1 MGGPQ
6 NKQVGK
12 KMKKITLILLLIVG
26 AGMSQEKHYG
36 YEYIKES
43 GDIKEYHMTSNG
55 LKVLLKEDHSA
66 PVATFMVTYEVGS
79 RNEAIGYTG
88 STHLLEH
95 LMFKGSKKFNTDK
108 GNSVFQ
114 LLQSLG
120 ARMNATTWLD
130 RTNYY
135 ETLPSSEL
143 ETAIEIEADR
153 MRNAYIKEA
162 DRQSEMTV
170 VRNEFER
177 GQNNPSGVLDEHIW
191 ATAYHA
197 HPYHH
202 STIGWKADIEN
213 VSIERL
219 KEFYDTF
226 YWPNNA
232 TVTVVGDF
240 ETTEVLKMI
249 KKHFGRIR
257 KSTKEIP
264 QVYTTE
270 PAQEGQRT
278 VTLKRAGQQGIV
290 GLAHKSPAA
299 THEDAASFIVLS
311 SILSSGKNS
320 RFYKNI
326 TDKGLTTSIFIWDS
340 LFKDPGLFAVYAN
353 LAPGVEHKT
362 VEDALVA
369 EYENIKRDG
378 VSEEEV
384 SKAKAQ
390 LIAAMKFG
398 QDGSMAVA
406 GSLNEAIASGDWT
419 LYTRYEDLVNS
430 VTTESIKEIVNKY
443 FLEDLS
449 TVGYFIPEIAGS
461 QADGKP
467 ATSAK
472 ELVEIKKQYFSED
485 DRGGLAGQVVDSEP
499 IEGVRLLTLKRGSG
513 VVTING
519 SFMGG
524 DIYANENNSRV
535 PDLVASMLDQGT
547 ISKTKFEISNQLEK
561 AGARLSFGNGKS
573 NVSFYAKFLSTDL
586 ETVFGLLSEQL
597 QEPAF
602 NEEDLE
608 KTKKRMITSY
618 KKRKESTRGS
628 AVSNML
634 ASFYPEGHQNA
645 PEDNDRSIEDI
656 TKTTTDDLKKYHT
669 KNYGKGGMVIVAVGD
684 VDHKELSN
692 IIKNEFGE
700 WKNSPLSKKPE
711 DQIGQRAPGKAYVTM
726 KDKTSTDFI
735 VGTPLG
741 IDRFHEDYMPLY
753 VATHILG
760 GNFSARLMQTV
771 RVKEGLT
778 YGINSSIMG
787 FDNENDGYWMV
798 GGTFA
803 PELLAKGEKATLRE
817 VKRWAEGGVT
827 QSEVDIT
834 KSTLMGSYQVGFD
847 TTYGLSSGILSAV
860 NVWGNLSYVDS
871 YPEKVSGVT
880 LEQVNKAIKK
890 YIIFDEIYQVAAGS
904 IDEKGTPIKK

>member
-1 MGGPQ
+1 
-6 NKQVGK
+6 
-12 KMKKITLILLLIVG
+12 MKKITLILLLIVG
-26 AGMSQEKHYG
+26 AAMSQEKHYG
-36 YEYIKES
+36 FEYIKES
-43 GDIKEYHMTSNG
+43 GGIKEYHMTSNG

-95 LMFKGSKKFNTDK
+95 LMFKGSNKFNTDK

-114 LLQSLG
+114 ILQSLG

-153 MRNAYIKEA
+153 MRNAYIKEE

-177 GQNNPSGVLDEHIW
+177 GQNNPSSVLDEHIW

-219 KEFYDTF
+219 KAFYDTF

-232 TVTVVGDF
+232 TATVVGDF
-240 ETTEVLKMI
+240 ETGEALAMI
-249 KKHFGRIR
+249 KKYFGRIR

-290 GLAHKSPAA
+290 GLAHKSPSA

-326 TDKGLTTSIFIWDS
+326 TDKGLTTNIFIWDS

-353 LAPGVEHKT
+353 LAPGVEHKA

-369 EYENIKRDG
+369 EYESIKKGG
-378 VSEEEV
+378 VTDEEV

-390 LIAAMKFG
+390 LVASMKFR

-419 LYTRYEDLVNS
+419 LYTRYEDLINS
-430 VTTESIKEIVNKY
+430 VTAESIKEIVNKY

-449 TVGYFIPEIAGS
+449 TVGYFIPEISGS
-461 QADGKP
+461 QAEKKP
-467 ATSAK
+467 AISAK
-472 ELVEIKKQYFSED
+472 ELVEMKKQYFSKED
-485 DRGGLAGQVVDSEP
+485 QGGLAGQIVDSEP
-499 IEGVRLLTLKRGSG
+499 VEGIRLLTLKRGSG

-524 DIYANENNSRV
+524 DIYADDNNSRV
-535 PDLVASMLDQGT
+535 PDLVSSMLDQGT
-547 ISKTKFEISNQLEK
+547 TKQTKFEISNQLEK
-561 AGARLSFGNGKS
+561 AGARLNISNGKS
-573 NVSFYAKFLSTDL
+573 NVGFSAKFLSNDL
-586 ETVFGLLSEQL
+586 EMVFGLLSEQL
-597 QEPAF
+597 QSPAF
-602 NEEDLE
+602 NKEDLE
-608 KTKKRMITSY
+608 KIKKRMVTNY
-618 KKRKESTRGS
+618 KKRKESTRGR
-628 AVSNML
+628 AVNNML
-634 ASFYPEGHQNA
+634 TSLYPGGHQNA
-645 PEDNDRSIEDI
+645 PQDNDKSIEDI
-656 TKTTTDDLKKYHT
+656 NKTTTEDLKAFHKQ
-669 KNYGKGGMVIVAVGD
+669 NYGKGGMVIVAVGD
-684 VDHKELSN
+684 VDHEQLSN
-692 IIKNEFGE
+692 TIKKEFGA
-700 WKNSPLSKKPE
+700 WKNSPLSKKLE
-711 DQIGQRAPGKAYVTM
+711 TQKGKKLGKKAYVTM
-726 KDKTSTDFI
+726 EDKTSTDFV
-735 VGTPLG
+735 VGIPLG
-741 IDRFHEDYMPLY
+741 INRFHEDYMPLV
-753 VATHILG
+753 VASHILG

-778 YGINSSIMG
+778 YGINSAITG
-787 FDNENDGYWMV
+787 FDNNNDGYWMV

-817 VKRWAEGGVT
+817 IKKWAEEGVT
-827 QSEVDIT
+827 QAEVDIT

-860 NVWGNLSYVDS
+860 SVWGDLSYVDS
-871 YPEKVSGVT
+871 YPGKVGGVT
-880 LEQVNKAIKK
+880 LDQVNKAIKK
-890 YIIFDEIYQVAAGS
+890 YISFNDIYQVAAGS
-904 IDEKGTPIKK
+904 IDKEGTPIKKQ

>member
-1 MGGPQ
+1 
-6 NKQVGK
+6 
-12 KMKKITLILLLIVG
+12 MKKITLIILLIVG
-26 AGMSQEKHYG
+26 AAMSQEKHYG
-36 YEYIKES
+36 FEYIKES
-43 GDIKEYHMTSNG
+43 GGIKEYRMTSNG
-55 LKVLLKEDHSA
+55 LKVLLKEDHTA

-95 LMFKGSKKFNTDK
+95 LMFKGSNKFNTDR

-153 MRNAYIKEA
+153 MRNAYIKEG
-162 DRQSEMTV
+162 DRESEMTV

-232 TVTVVGDF
+232 TATVVGDF
-240 ETTEVLKMI
+240 ETSKALAII

-264 QVYTTE
+264 VVYTTE
-270 PAQEGQRT
+270 PMQEGKRT

-290 GLAHKSPAA
+290 GIAHKSPPA

-326 TDKGLTTSIFIWDS
+326 TDKGLTTNIFIWDT
-340 LFKDPGLFAVYAN
+340 LFKDPGLFTVYAN

-362 VEDALVA
+362 VEDIIVA
-369 EYENIKRDG
+369 EYENIKKEG
-378 VSEEEV
+378 VTEEEV

-390 LIAAMKFG
+390 LIASMKFR

-419 LYTRYEDLVNS
+419 LYTRYEELVNS
-430 VTTESIKEIVNKY
+430 VTAKSIKLVVNKY

-449 TVGYFIPEIAGS
+449 TVGYFIPEVSGD
-461 QADGKP
+461 QPQGKP
-467 ATSAK
+467 VASAK
-472 ELVEIKKQYFSED
+472 ELVEMKKQYFSKENQ
-485 DRGGLAGQVVDSEP
+485 GGLASQIVDSEP
-499 IEGVRLLTLKRGSG
+499 VEGIRLLTLKRGSG

-524 DIYANENNSRV
+524 DIYADENNSRV
-535 PDLVASMLDQGT
+535 PDLVSSMLDQGT
-547 ISKTKFEISNQLEK
+547 TKQTKFEISNQLEK
-561 AGARLSFGNGKS
+561 AGARLSVSNGKS
-573 NVSFYAKFLSTDL
+573 NVSFYAKFLSRDL
-586 ETVFGLLSEQL
+586 EMVFGLLSEQL
-597 QEPAF
+597 QHPAF

-608 KTKKRMITSY
+608 KIKKRMITSY
-618 KKRKESTRGS
+618 KKRKESTRGN
-628 AVSNML
+628 AVNNML
-634 ASFYPEGHQNA
+634 ASFYPKGHQNA

-656 TKTTTDDLKKYHT
+656 KKTKTEDLKVFHNQ
-669 KNYGKGGMVIVAVGD
+669 NYGKGGMVVVAVGD
-684 VDHKELSN
+684 VDHEELSN
-692 IIKNEFGE
+692 TIKKEFE
-700 WKNSPLSKKPE
+700 SWKNSPLSKKTE
-711 DQIGQRAPGKAYVTM
+711 SKKGKKSAGKAYVTM
-726 KDKTSTDFI
+726 KDKTSTDFVMGI
-735 VGTPLG
+735 PLG

-778 YGINSSIMG
+778 YGINSVITG
-787 FDNENDGYWMV
+787 FDNKNDGYWMV

-803 PELLAKGEKATLRE
+803 PELLARGEKATLRE

-827 QSEVDIT
+827 QAEVDIT
-834 KSTLMGSYQVGFD
+834 KSTLTGSYQVGFD
-847 TTYGLSSGILSAV
+847 TTRGLSIGILSAV
-860 NVWGNLSYVDS
+860 NVWGDLSYIDS
-871 YPEKVSGVT
+871 FPEKVNSAT
-880 LEQVNKAIKK
+880 LEQVNAAIKK
-890 YIIFDEIYQVAAGS
+890 YITFDDIYQVAAGS
-904 IDEKGTPIKK
+904 IDEEGTPIKK

>member
-1 MGGPQ
+1 
-6 NKQVGK
+6 
-12 KMKKITLILLLIVG
+12 MKKITLILLLIVG
-26 AGMSQEKHYG
+26 AAMSQEKYYG
-36 YEYIKES
+36 FEYIKES
-43 GDIKEYHMTSNG
+43 GGIKEYHMTSNG

-95 LMFKGSKKFNTDK
+95 LMFKGSNKFNTDK

-114 LLQSLG
+114 ILQSLG

-153 MRNAYIKEA
+153 MRNAYIKEE

-177 GQNNPSGVLDEHIW
+177 GQNNPSSVLDEHIW

-219 KEFYDTF
+219 KAFYDTF

-232 TVTVVGDF
+232 TATVVGDF
-240 ETTEVLKMI
+240 ETGEALAMI
-249 KKHFGRIR
+249 KKYFGRIR

-290 GLAHKSPAA
+290 GLAHKSPSA

-369 EYENIKRDG
+369 EYESIKKGG
-378 VSEEEV
+378 VTDEEV

-390 LIAAMKFG
+390 LVASMKFR

-419 LYTRYEDLVNS
+419 LYTRYEDLINS

-449 TVGYFIPEIAGS
+449 TVGYFIPEIPGS
-461 QADGKP
+461 QAEGKP

-472 ELVEIKKQYFSED
+472 ELVEMKKQYFSKED
-485 DRGGLAGQVVDSEP
+485 QGGLAGQVVDSEP
-499 IEGVRLLTLKRGSG
+499 VEGIRLLTLKRGSG

-524 DIYANENNSRV
+524 DIYADDNNSRV
-535 PDLVASMLDQGT
+535 PDLVSSMLDQGT
-547 ISKTKFEISNQLEK
+547 TKQTKFEISNQLEK
-561 AGARLSFGNGKS
+561 AGARLNISNGKS
-573 NVSFYAKFLSTDL
+573 NAGFSAKFLSNDL
-586 ETVFGLLSEQL
+586 EMVFGLLSEQL
-597 QEPAF
+597 QSPAF

-608 KTKKRMITSY
+608 KIKKRMVTNY
-618 KKRKESTRGS
+618 KKRKESTRGR
-628 AVSNML
+628 AVNNML
-634 ASFYPEGHQNA
+634 TSLYPGGHQNA
-645 PEDNDRSIEDI
+645 PQDNDKSIEDI
-656 TKTTTDDLKKYHT
+656 NKTTTEDLKAFHKQ
-669 KNYGKGGMVIVAVGD
+669 NYGKGGMVIVAVGD
-684 VDHKELSN
+684 VDHEQLSN
-692 IIKNEFGE
+692 TIKKEFGA
-700 WKNSPLSKKPE
+700 WKTSPLSKKLE
-711 DQIGQRAPGKAYVTM
+711 TQKGKKLGKKAYVTM
-726 KDKTSTDFI
+726 EDKTSTDFV
-735 VGTPLG
+735 VGIPLG
-741 IDRFHEDYMPLY
+741 INRFHEDYMPLI
-753 VATHILG
+753 VASHILG

-778 YGINSSIMG
+778 YGINSTITG
-787 FDNENDGYWMV
+787 FDNSNDGYWMV

-817 VKRWAEGGVT
+817 IKKWAEEGVT
-827 QSEVDIT
+827 QAEVDIT
-834 KSTLMGSYQVGFD
+834 KSTLTGSYQVGFD

-860 NVWGNLSYVDS
+860 SVWGDLSYVDS
-871 YPEKVSGVT
+871 YPGKVGGVT
-880 LEQVNKAIKK
+880 LDQVNKAIKK
-890 YIIFDEIYQVAAGS
+890 YISFNDIYQVAAGS
-904 IDEKGTPIKK
+904 IDKEGTPIKKQ

>member
-1 MGGPQ
+1 
-6 NKQVGK
+6 
-12 KMKKITLILLLIVG
+12 MKKITLIILLIVG
-26 AGMSQEKHYG
+26 AAMSQEKHYG
-36 YEYIKES
+36 FEYIKES
-43 GDIKEYHMTSNG
+43 GGIKEYRMTSNG
-55 LKVLLKEDHSA
+55 LKVLLKEDHTA

-95 LMFKGSKKFNTDK
+95 LMFKGSNKFNTDR

-153 MRNAYIKEA
+153 MRNAYIKEG
-162 DRQSEMTV
+162 DRESEMTV

-232 TVTVVGDF
+232 TATVVGDF
-240 ETTEVLKMI
+240 ETSKALAII

-264 QVYTTE
+264 VVYTTE
-270 PAQEGQRT
+270 PMQEGKRT

-290 GLAHKSPAA
+290 GIAHKSPPA

-326 TDKGLTTSIFIWDS
+326 TDKGLTTNIFIWDT
-340 LFKDPGLFAVYAN
+340 LFKDPGLFTVYAN

-362 VEDALVA
+362 VEDIIVA
-369 EYENIKRDG
+369 EYENIKKEG
-378 VSEEEV
+378 VTEEEV

-390 LIAAMKFG
+390 LIASMKFR

-419 LYTRYEDLVNS
+419 LYTRYEELVNS
-430 VTTESIKEIVNKY
+430 VTAKSIKLVVNKY

-449 TVGYFIPEIAGS
+449 TVGYFIPEVSGD
-461 QADGKP
+461 QPQGKP
-467 ATSAK
+467 VASAK
-472 ELVEIKKQYFSED
+472 ELVEMKKQYFSKENQ
-485 DRGGLAGQVVDSEP
+485 GGLASQIVDSEP
-499 IEGVRLLTLKRGSG
+499 VEGIRLLTLKRGSG

-524 DIYANENNSRV
+524 DIYADENNSRV
-535 PDLVASMLDQGT
+535 PDLVSSMLDQGT
-547 ISKTKFEISNQLEK
+547 TKQTKFEISNQLEK
-561 AGARLSFGNGKS
+561 AGARLSVSNGKS
-573 NVSFYAKFLSTDL
+573 NVSFYAKFLSRDL
-586 ETVFGLLSEQL
+586 EMVFGLLSEQL
-597 QEPAF
+597 QHPAF

-608 KTKKRMITSY
+608 KIKKRMITSY
-618 KKRKESTRGS
+618 KKRKESTRGN
-628 AVSNML
+628 AVNNML
-634 ASFYPEGHQNA
+634 ASFYPKGHQNA

-656 TKTTTDDLKKYHT
+656 KKTKTEDLKVFHNQ
-669 KNYGKGGMVIVAVGD
+669 NYGKGGMVVVAVGD
-684 VDHKELSN
+684 VDHEELSN
-692 IIKNEFGE
+692 TIKKEFE
-700 WKNSPLSKKPE
+700 SWKNSPLSKKTE
-711 DQIGQRAPGKAYVTM
+711 SKKGKKSAGKAYVTM
-726 KDKTSTDFI
+726 KDKTSTDFVMGI
-735 VGTPLG
+735 PLG

-778 YGINSSIMG
+778 YGINSVITG
-787 FDNENDGYWMV
+787 FDNKNDGYWMA

-803 PELLAKGEKATLRE
+803 PELLARGEKATLRE
-817 VKRWAEGGVT
+817 IKRWAEGGVT
-827 QSEVDIT
+827 QAEVDIT
-834 KSTLMGSYQVGFD
+834 KSTLTGSYQVGFD
-847 TTYGLSSGILSAV
+847 TTRGLSIGILSAV
-860 NVWGNLSYVDS
+860 NVWGDLSYIDS
-871 YPEKVSGVT
+871 FPEKVNSVT
-880 LEQVNKAIKK
+880 LEQINAAIKK
-890 YIIFDEIYQVAAGS
+890 YITFDDIYQVAAGS
-904 IDEKGTPIKK
+904 IDEEGTPIKK

>member
-1 MGGPQ
+1 
-6 NKQVGK
+6 
-12 KMKKITLILLLIVG
+12 MKKITLIILLIVG
-26 AGMSQEKHYG
+26 AAMSQEKHYG
-36 YEYIKES
+36 FEYIKES
-43 GDIKEYHMTSNG
+43 GGIKEYRMTSNG
-55 LKVLLKEDHSA
+55 LKVLLKEDHTA

-95 LMFKGSKKFNTDK
+95 LMFKGSNKFNTDR

-153 MRNAYIKEA
+153 MRNAYIKEE

-232 TVTVVGDF
+232 TATVVGDF
-240 ETTEVLKMI
+240 ETSKALAII

-264 QVYTTE
+264 VVYTTE
-270 PAQEGQRT
+270 PMQEGKRT

-290 GLAHKSPAA
+290 GIAHKSPPA

-326 TDKGLTTSIFIWDS
+326 TDKGLTTNIFIWDT
-340 LFKDPGLFAVYAN
+340 LFKDPGLFTVYAN

-362 VEDALVA
+362 VEDIIVA
-369 EYENIKRDG
+369 EYENIKKEG
-378 VSEEEV
+378 VTEEEV

-390 LIAAMKFG
+390 LIASMKFR

-419 LYTRYEDLVNS
+419 LYTRYEELVNS
-430 VTTESIKEIVNKY
+430 VTAKSIKLVVNKY

-449 TVGYFIPEIAGS
+449 TVGYFIPEVSGD
-461 QADGKP
+461 QPQGKP
-467 ATSAK
+467 VASAK
-472 ELVEIKKQYFSED
+472 ELVEMKKQYFSKENQ
-485 DRGGLAGQVVDSEP
+485 GGLASQIVDSEP
-499 IEGVRLLTLKRGSG
+499 VEGIRLLTLKRGSG

-524 DIYANENNSRV
+524 DIYADENNSRV
-535 PDLVASMLDQGT
+535 PDLVSSMLDQGT
-547 ISKTKFEISNQLEK
+547 TKQTKFEISNQLEK
-561 AGARLSFGNGKS
+561 AGARLSVSNGKS
-573 NVSFYAKFLSTDL
+573 NVSFYAKFLSRDL
-586 ETVFGLLSEQL
+586 EMVFGLLSEQL
-597 QEPAF
+597 QHPAF

-608 KTKKRMITSY
+608 KIKKRMITSY
-618 KKRKESTRGS
+618 KKRKESTRGN
-628 AVSNML
+628 AVNNML
-634 ASFYPEGHQNA
+634 ASFYPKGHQNA

-656 TKTTTDDLKKYHT
+656 KKTKTEDLKVFHNQ
-669 KNYGKGGMVIVAVGD
+669 NYGKGGMVVVAVGD
-684 VDHKELSN
+684 VDHEELSN
-692 IIKNEFGE
+692 TIKKEFE
-700 WKNSPLSKKPE
+700 SWKNSPLSKKTE
-711 DQIGQRAPGKAYVTM
+711 SKKGKKSAGKAYVTM
-726 KDKTSTDFI
+726 KDKTSTDFVMGI
-735 VGTPLG
+735 PLG

-778 YGINSSIMG
+778 YGINSVITG
-787 FDNENDGYWMV
+787 FDNKNDGYWMV

-803 PELLAKGEKATLRE
+803 PELLARGEKATLRE

-827 QSEVDIT
+827 QAEVDIT
-834 KSTLMGSYQVGFD
+834 KSTLTGSYQVGFD
-847 TTYGLSSGILSAV
+847 TTRGLSIGILSAV
-860 NVWGNLSYVDS
+860 NVWGDLSYIDS
-871 YPEKVSGVT
+871 FPEKVNSVT
-880 LEQVNKAIKK
+880 LEQVNAAIKK
-890 YIIFDEIYQVAAGS
+890 YITFDDIYQVAAGS
-904 IDEKGTPIKK
+904 IDEEGTPIKK

>member
-1 MGGPQ
+1 
-6 NKQVGK
+6 
-12 KMKKITLILLLIVG
+12 
-26 AGMSQEKHYG
+26 
-36 YEYIKES
+36 
-43 GDIKEYHMTSNG
+43 MTSNG
-55 LKVLLKEDHSA
+55 LTILLKEDHSA

-95 LMFKGSKKFNTDK
+95 LMFKGSNKFNTDK

-114 LLQSLG
+114 ILQSLG

-153 MRNAYIKEA
+153 MRNAYIKEE

-177 GQNNPSGVLDEHIW
+177 GQNNPSSVLDEHIW

-219 KEFYDTF
+219 KAFYDTF

-232 TVTVVGDF
+232 TATVVGDF
-240 ETTEVLKMI
+240 ETGEALAMI
-249 KKHFGRIR
+249 KKYFGRIR

-290 GLAHKSPAA
+290 GLAHKSPSA

-326 TDKGLTTSIFIWDS
+326 TDKGLTTNIFIWDS

-353 LAPGVEHKT
+353 LAPGVEHKA

-369 EYENIKRDG
+369 EYESIKKGG
-378 VSEEEV
+378 VTDEEV

-390 LIAAMKFG
+390 LVASMKFR

-419 LYTRYEDLVNS
+419 LYTRYEDLINS
-430 VTTESIKEIVNKY
+430 VTAESIKEIVNKY

-449 TVGYFIPEIAGS
+449 TVGYFIPEISGS
-461 QADGKP
+461 QAERKP
-467 ATSAK
+467 AISAK
-472 ELVEIKKQYFSED
+472 ELVEMKKQYFSKED
-485 DRGGLAGQVVDSEP
+485 QGGLAGQVVDSEP
-499 IEGVRLLTLKRGSG
+499 VEGIRLLTLKRGSG

-524 DIYANENNSRV
+524 DIYADDNNSRV
-535 PDLVASMLDQGT
+535 PDLVSSMLDQGT
-547 ISKTKFEISNQLEK
+547 TKQTKFEISNQLEK
-561 AGARLSFGNGKS
+561 AGARLNISNGKS
-573 NVSFYAKFLSTDL
+573 NVGFSAKFLSNDL
-586 ETVFGLLSEQL
+586 EMVFGLLSEQL
-597 QEPAF
+597 QSPAF
-602 NEEDLE
+602 NKEDLE
-608 KTKKRMITSY
+608 KIKKRMVTNY
-618 KKRKESTRGS
+618 KKRKESTRGR
-628 AVSNML
+628 AVNNML
-634 ASFYPEGHQNA
+634 TSLYPGGHQNA
-645 PEDNDRSIEDI
+645 PQDNDKSIEDI
-656 TKTTTDDLKKYHT
+656 NKTTTEDLKAFHKQ
-669 KNYGKGGMVIVAVGD
+669 NYGKGGMVIVAVGD
-684 VDHKELSN
+684 VDHEQLSN
-692 IIKNEFGE
+692 TIKKEFGA
-700 WKNSPLSKKPE
+700 WKNSPLSKKLE
-711 DQIGQRAPGKAYVTM
+711 TKKGKKLGKKVYVTM
-726 KDKTSTDFI
+726 EDKTSTDLV
-735 VGTPLG
+735 VGIPLG
-741 IDRFHEDYMPLY
+741 INKFHEDYMPLI
-753 VATHILG
+753 VASHILG

-778 YGINSSIMG
+778 YGINSAITG
-787 FDNENDGYWMV
+787 FDNNNDGYWMV

-817 VKRWAEGGVT
+817 IKKWAEEGVT
-827 QSEVDIT
+827 QAEVDIT

-860 NVWGNLSYVDS
+860 NVWGDLSYVDS
-871 YPEKVSGVT
+871 YPGKVGGVT
-880 LEQVNKAIKK
+880 LDQVNKAIKK
-890 YIIFDEIYQVAAGS
+890 YISFNDIYQVAAGS
-904 IDEKGTPIKK
+904 IDKEGTPIKKQ

>member
-1 MGGPQ
+1 
-6 NKQVGK
+6 
-12 KMKKITLILLLIVG
+12 MKKITLIILLIVG
-26 AGMSQEKHYG
+26 AAMSQEKHYG
-36 YEYIKES
+36 FEYIKES
-43 GDIKEYHMTSNG
+43 GGIKEYHMTSNG
-55 LKVLLKEDHSA
+55 LKVLLKEDHTA

-95 LMFKGSKKFNTDK
+95 LMFKGSNKFNTDR

-153 MRNAYIKEA
+153 MRNAYIKEG
-162 DRQSEMTV
+162 DRESEMTV

-232 TVTVVGDF
+232 TATVVGDF
-240 ETTEVLKMI
+240 ETSKALAII

-264 QVYTTE
+264 VVYTTE
-270 PAQEGQRT
+270 PMQEGKRT

-290 GLAHKSPAA
+290 GIAHKSPPA

-326 TDKGLTTSIFIWDS
+326 TDKGLTTNIFIWDT
-340 LFKDPGLFAVYAN
+340 LFKDPGLFTVYAN

-362 VEDALVA
+362 VEDIIVA
-369 EYENIKRDG
+369 EYENIKKEG
-378 VSEEEV
+378 VTEEEV

-390 LIAAMKFG
+390 LIASMKFR

-419 LYTRYEDLVNS
+419 LYTRYEELVNS
-430 VTTESIKEIVNKY
+430 VTAKSIKLVVNKY

-449 TVGYFIPEIAGS
+449 TVGYFIPEVSGD
-461 QADGKP
+461 QPQGKP
-467 ATSAK
+467 VASAK
-472 ELVEIKKQYFSED
+472 ELVEMKKQYFSKENQ
-485 DRGGLAGQVVDSEP
+485 GGLASQIVDSEP
-499 IEGVRLLTLKRGSG
+499 VEGIRLLTLKRGSG

-524 DIYANENNSRV
+524 DIYADENNSRV
-535 PDLVASMLDQGT
+535 PDLVSSMLDQGT
-547 ISKTKFEISNQLEK
+547 TKQTKFEISNQLEK
-561 AGARLSFGNGKS
+561 AGARLSVSNGKS
-573 NVSFYAKFLSTDL
+573 NVSFYAKFLSRDL
-586 ETVFGLLSEQL
+586 EMVFGLLSEQL
-597 QEPAF
+597 QHPAF

-608 KTKKRMITSY
+608 KIKKRMITSY
-618 KKRKESTRGS
+618 KKRKESTRGN
-628 AVSNML
+628 AVNNML
-634 ASFYPEGHQNA
+634 ASFYPKGHQNA

-656 TKTTTDDLKKYHT
+656 KKTKTEDLKVFHNQ
-669 KNYGKGGMVIVAVGD
+669 NYGKGGMVVVAVGD
-684 VDHKELSN
+684 VDHEELSN
-692 IIKNEFGE
+692 TIKKEFE
-700 WKNSPLSKKPE
+700 SWKNSPLSKKTE
-711 DQIGQRAPGKAYVTM
+711 SKKGKKSAGKAYVTM
-726 KDKTSTDFI
+726 KDKTSTDFVMGI
-735 VGTPLG
+735 PLG

-778 YGINSSIMG
+778 YGINSVITG
-787 FDNENDGYWMV
+787 FDNKNDGYWMV

-803 PELLAKGEKATLRE
+803 PELLARGEKATLRE

-827 QSEVDIT
+827 QAEVDIT
-834 KSTLMGSYQVGFD
+834 KSTLTGSYQVGFD
-847 TTYGLSSGILSAV
+847 TTRGLSIGILSAV
-860 NVWGNLSYVDS
+860 NVWGDLSYIDS
-871 YPEKVSGVT
+871 FPEKVNSVT
-880 LEQVNKAIKK
+880 LEQVNAAIKK
-890 YIIFDEIYQVAAGS
+890 YITFDDIYQVAAGS
-904 IDEKGTPIKK
+904 IDEEGTPIKK

>member
-1 MGGPQ
+1 
-6 NKQVGK
+6 
-12 KMKKITLILLLIVG
+12 MKKITLILLLIVG
-26 AGMSQEKHYG
+26 AAMSQEKHYG
-36 YEYIKES
+36 FEYIKES
-43 GDIKEYHMTSNG
+43 GGIKEYHMVSNG

-95 LMFKGSKKFNTDK
+95 LMFKGSNKFNTDK

-162 DRQSEMTV
+162 DRESEMTV

-219 KEFYDTF
+219 KAFYDTF

-232 TVTVVGDF
+232 TATVVGDF
-240 ETTEVLKMI
+240 ETGEALAMI
-249 KKHFGRIR
+249 KKYFGRIR

-290 GLAHKSPAA
+290 GLAHKSPSA

-353 LAPGVEHKT
+353 LAPGVEHKA

-369 EYENIKRDG
+369 EYESIKKGG
-378 VSEEEV
+378 VTDEEV

-390 LIAAMKFG
+390 LVASMKFR

-419 LYTRYEDLVNS
+419 LYTRYEDLINS
-430 VTTESIKEIVNKY
+430 VTAESIKEIVNKY

-449 TVGYFIPEIAGS
+449 TVGYFIPEISGS
-461 QADGKP
+461 QAERKP

-472 ELVEIKKQYFSED
+472 ELVEMKKQYFSKED
-485 DRGGLAGQVVDSEP
+485 QGGLAGQVVDSEP
-499 IEGVRLLTLKRGSG
+499 VEGIRLLTLKRGSG

-524 DIYANENNSRV
+524 DIYADDNNSRV
-535 PDLVASMLDQGT
+535 PDLVVSMLDQGT
-547 ISKTKFEISNQLEK
+547 TKQTKFEISNQLEK
-561 AGARLSFGNGKS
+561 AGARLNISNGKS
-573 NVSFYAKFLSTDL
+573 NVGFSAKFLSNDL
-586 ETVFGLLSEQL
+586 GMVFGLLSEQL
-597 QEPAF
+597 QSPAF
-602 NEEDLE
+602 NKEDLE
-608 KTKKRMITSY
+608 KIKKRMVTNY
-618 KKRKESTRGS
+618 KKRKESTRGR
-628 AVSNML
+628 AVNNML
-634 ASFYPEGHQNA
+634 TSLYPGGHQNA
-645 PEDNDRSIEDI
+645 PQDNDKSIEDI
-656 TKTTTDDLKKYHT
+656 NKTTTEDLKAFHKQ
-669 KNYGKGGMVIVAVGD
+669 NYGKGGMVIVAVGD
-684 VDHKELSN
+684 VDHEQLSN
-692 IIKNEFGE
+692 TIKKEFGA
-700 WKNSPLSKKPE
+700 WKNSPLSKKLE
-711 DQIGQRAPGKAYVTM
+711 TKKGKKLGKKAYVTM
-726 KDKTSTDFI
+726 EDKTSTDFV
-735 VGTPLG
+735 VGIPLG
-741 IDRFHEDYMPLY
+741 INKFHEDYMPLI
-753 VATHILG
+753 VASHILG

-778 YGINSSIMG
+778 YGINSTITG
-787 FDNENDGYWMV
+787 FDNNNDGYWMV

-817 VKRWAEGGVT
+817 IKKWAEEGVT
-827 QSEVDIT
+827 QAEVDIT

-860 NVWGNLSYVDS
+860 NVWGDLSYVDS
-871 YPEKVSGVT
+871 YPGKVGGVT
-880 LEQVNKAIKK
+880 LDQVNKAIKK
-890 YIIFDEIYQVAAGS
+890 YISFNDIYQVAAGS
-904 IDEKGTPIKK
+904 IDKEGTPIKKQ